1 MLFLLCAA
9 ICAGAA
15 CQDFRKVEGF
25 PMYFQLDE
33 RGDTVFMDSIDPA
46 WCFPKGR
53 KMKKNDWRRKHKLV
67 YNFNKVYPYA
77 LAGRKMMAQVDSTI
91 AADVTK
97 KSERRAYIKDV
108 QRELFKTF
116 EKDIRHMTFSQGG
129 VLLKLVDRECGMSAY
144 EIIKT
149 YRNGFVAGFWQ
160 GVAWLFGASL
170 KKKYDPTGADKD
182 LETLVGIW
190 DSGQWDS
197 FYYAIFYEYPRKT
210 VIAEDKLQSTV
221 KSRAKKRPAT
231 ER

>member
-1 MLFLLCAA
+1 MLILLCTLLCMEAA
-9 ICAGAA
+9 PQSI
-15 CQDFRKVEGF
+15 RKAEGY
-25 PMYFQLDE
+25 PMYFELTE
-33 RGDTVFMDSIDPA
+33 KGDTMFMDSIDPA

-77 LAGRKMMAQVDSTI
+77 LAGRRMMAQVDSTI

-97 KSERRAYIKDV
+97 RSEKRAYIKDV
-108 QRELFKTF
+108 QNELFRTF
-116 EKDIRHMTFSQGG
+116 EKDIRRMTFSQGG

-149 YRNGFVAGFWQ
+149 YRNGFTASFWQ

-170 KKKYDPTGADKD
+170 KKKYDPKGDDRD

-190 DSGQWDS
+190 DSGMWDS
-197 FYYAIFYEYPRKT
+197 FYYSIFFEYPRKT
-210 VIAEDKLQSTV
+210 IIEDEKLHSTV
-221 KSRAKKRPAT
+221 KSREKKRNAN
-231 ER
+231 RQ